1 MPSDSRFSRALL
13 LGLAFAC
20 NLGGMITPIASPQN
34 AIALVSLQQ
43 FVGIDVSFLQWM
55 LVAGPIALFGTA
67 GIWLML
73 LLLVRPDDCAALPKV
88 VFSEAPLTRK
98 KKLAL
103 AAVAVAVTLWAFL
116 SAPPLK
122 ATFGDPAIVGVAL
135 VAFAFGSGFLDKA
148 SSSSPPWREEH
159 VNSICPYLRPSH
171 AIPRAPTIQHTRA
184 DATYSY

>member
-13 LGLAFAC
+13 LGLAFSC

-55 LVAGPIALFGTA
+55 LVAGPIAIFGTA

-148 SSSSPPWREEH
+148 SSSSPPWRD
-159 VNSICPYLRPSH
+159 
-171 AIPRAPTIQHTRA
+171 AIN
-184 DATYSY
+184 